1 MATDEEIVEARLRRP
16 KGMVLGKTVLELMAL
31 ARKDERELLQ
41 KPTEIGSC
49 RVCGEDDAVIKAYQE
64 AKASMYIEI
73 ENAFSAGLKKGSSTK
88 CKCMSGDTATSRC
101 CCYIAGDLA
110 GKAIGREESKVCTES
125 CLDKHDKDE
134 ERIKEL
140 ESAIESGHRTVR
152 QMVEVSNKQT
162 DKIMKLESEVKALK
176 ETAGSAVQ
184 EIELQG
190 KINEIMFLEG
200 KVWRLESALEKI
212 AGFGRHKE
220 YTSLTS
226 IETVNIAKETL
237 KQLTVAKTGC
247 DDISGVKK
255 EV

>member
-1 MATDEEIVEARLRRP
+1 MNDTEILKGEEVKADTEFRELITTYSEDIL
-16 KGMVLGKTVLELMAL
+16 KLMAL

-64 AKASMYIEI
+64 AKASMYVEV
-73 ENAFSAGLKKGSSTK
+73 ENAFSAGMRKGQSTK
-88 CKCMSGDTATSRC
+88 CKCMSSDTATSRC

-134 ERIKEL
+134 KRIKDL
-140 ESAIESGHRTVR
+140 EA
-152 QMVEVSNKQT
+152 Q
-162 DKIMKLESEVKALK
+162 VKALK